1 MPLLR
6 PPVALLEVP
15 ARDPASELVNV
26 VVETPR
32 GRRSKLKYDEALG
45 VFRLK
50 KLLPLGTAFPHDFG
64 FVPSTRA
71 EDGDP
76 LDVLVL
82 TDEGLFPG
90 SVVAVRLIGV
100 IEAEQIEKEKRTR
113 NDRLL
118 GCIQTPYNEPE
129 VRSIGELREDRL
141 AEIEH
146 FFVSYNQ
153 AEGRRFEI
161 RGRSG
166 PERALEILHA
176 GMRRFE
182 DGGSENRP

>member
-1 MPLLR
+1 MARLPLR
-6 PPVALLEVP
+6 SLLDLP
-15 ARDPASELVNV
+15 ARDPASGLVNV

-32 GRRSKLKYDEALG
+32 GHRSKLAYDETLG

-50 KLLPLGTAFPHDFG
+50 KLLPLGAAFPYDFG

-90 SVVAVRLIGV
+90 SLVAVRLIGV
-100 IEAEQIEKEKRTR
+100 IEAEQVETRTRTR

-129 VRSIGELREDRL
+129 VRSIGELHEDRL

-146 FFVSYNQ
+146 FFVSYNE
-153 AEGRRFEI
+153 AEGRRFEP
-161 RGRSG
+161 RERSG
-166 PERALEILHA
+166 PERALEILRA

-182 DGGSENRP
+182 SEGV

>member
-1 MPLLR
+1 MKR
-6 PPVALLEVP
+6 PPALRSLLEVP
-15 ARDPASELVNV
+15 ARDSASDLVNV

-32 GRRSKLKYDEALG
+32 GHRSKLEYDETLG
-45 VFRLK
+45 AFRLK
-50 KLLPLGTAFPHDFG
+50 KLLPLGAAFPYDFG
-64 FVPSTRA
+64 FIPSTRA

-76 LDVLVL
+76 VDVLVL

-90 SVVAVRLIGV
+90 VVVGVRLIGV
-100 IEAEQIEKEKRTR
+100 LEAEQEEKGKRSR

-118 GCIQTPYNEPE
+118 GAIRTPYNDAE
-129 VRSIGELREDRL
+129 VRSIGELHEDRL

-146 FFVSYNQ
+146 FFVSDNQ

-161 RGRSG
+161 LERSG
-166 PERALEILHA
+166 PERALEILRD

-182 DGGSENRP
+182 GGG